1 MVDYLKTLVKDAM
14 ETVRSGYYSRFSEKP
29 STITRRRASLK
40 MSILKCNRAPVIAEI
55 KPESPSRGKLRR
67 IASYAE
73 IARLIEAGGAVGIS
87 VLTEPKHF
95 GGSLEGLVEVK
106 KATQLPVLMKDIV
119 LDPVQIGAASRLG
132 ADAVLLIYSIFGRGM
147 ADYSLDELI
156 RLAHS
161 LGLEVLLETHTIEE
175 FRLALKTEA
184 DLIGINN
191 RDLETLRVDLKTT
204 ERILANANPGDRIV
218 VSESGIEGPEDIRF
232 LRKCGAKAFLVG
244 SAIMLADN
252 IQEKVREL
260 VNAI

>member
-1 MVDYLKTLVKDAM
+1 MVDYLKTLVKDAI
-14 ETVRSGYYSRFSEKP
+14 ETVRSGYYSRFSEKL
-29 STITRRRASLK
+29 SITTRRRASLK

-67 IASYAE
+67 ISSYAE
-73 IARLIEAGGAVGIS
+73 AARLMEAGGAVGIS

-106 KATQLPVLMKDIV
+106 RATQLPVLMKDIV
-119 LDPVQIGAASRLG
+119 VDPVQIGAASRLG
-132 ADAVLLIYSIFGRGM
+132 ADAVLLIYSIFRRDM

-161 LGLEVLLETHTIEE
+161 LSLEVLLETHTLEE
-175 FRLALKTEA
+175 FRLALETEA
-184 DLIGINN
+184 DLVGINN

-204 ERILANANPGDRIV
+204 ERILAKANPGDRII
-218 VSESGIEGPEDIRF
+218 VSESGIERPEDIRF
-232 LRKCGAKAFLVG
+232 LSKCGAKAFLVG